1 MGESRPGS
9 SGQAGRRRWARP
21 GSLARRGGE
30 PECAQPGAP
39 PPGGG
44 RCCSAR
50 RPGAC
55 AAAVGHRRGRT
66 NVNLL
71 FVPSPLISSP
81 RHEEVRPPP
90 ARRARHAGSLRR
102 ARRLARRPG
111 PASAGASREP
121 VPAFSWSD
129 AVPGSL
135 IPMHR
140 LILVYT
146 LVCANFC
153 SYRDTSAT
161 PQSAS
166 IKALRN
172 ANLRRDGK
180 RLGCYFILFFLN

>member
-1 MGESRPGS
+1 MDEPRLGVDEPVTSGEVWGFHPLAFLPAPQLPGSPRLSGLQSRPEARKVGESRPRS
-9 SGQAGRRRWARP
+9 PGQARRRRGARP
-21 GSLARRGGE
+21 WSLARRGGE
-30 PECAQPGAP
+30 PECVQPGAP

-71 FVPSPLISSP
+71 FVPSSLINSP

-111 PASAGASREP
+111 PASAGAR
-121 VPAFSWSD
+121 
-129 AVPGSL
+129 PGSL
-135 IPMHR
+135 SR
-140 LILVYT
+140 LFLGVT
-146 LVCANFC
+146 L
-153 SYRDTSAT
+153 S
-161 PQSAS
+161 PG
-166 IKALRN
+166 L
-172 ANLRRDGK
+172 
-180 RLGCYFILFFLN
+180 